1 MEHTTSCHETTLA
14 PEDSFRFECGMCGAC
29 CRDDRYIVLTPQDIF
44 MLSRHLGVNSGEF
57 LESHCHV
64 QRDAGLNG
72 VPLAAMRTPGGVC
85 VFHEN
90 NLCAAHTARPACC
103 RNYPVGT
110 RLEPGGGMVHE
121 LMRAA
126 PGCTGFGRGPEKTV
140 ARWWRESGM
149 QDCLPGI
156 HLMEL
161 AALAVTRRL
170 SRDHRER
177 LFNLLC
183 DFDAP
188 GSGLITEHTADFNTL
203 YPKLRA
209 GIQDV
214 LAQAPLL
221 VKP

>member
-1 MEHTTSCHETTLA
+1 MNYATPCPETNLA
-14 PEDSFRFECGMCGAC
+14 PEDSFQFDCCMCGAC
-29 CRDDRYIVLTPQDIF
+29 CRDDRYIALTPQDIF
-44 MLSRHLGVNSGEF
+44 LLSRGLGMNSAGF
-57 LESHCHV
+57 LNVYCDV

-72 VPLAAMRTPGGVC
+72 VPIASLRTPGGVC
-85 VFHEN
+85 MFHEN
-90 NLCAAHTARPACC
+90 NLCSVHTARPACC

-110 RLEPGGGMVHE
+110 RIEPGGGMAHQ

-126 PGCTGFGRGPEKTV
+126 PGCGGFGRGPKKTV

-149 QDCLPGI
+149 QACLPGI

-161 AALAVTRRL
+161 AARAVTRRL

-188 GSGLITEHTADFNTL
+188 ESGLTRAHTADFKTL
-203 YPKLRA
+203 YPELHT
-209 GIQDV
+209 GIEAV
-214 LAQAPLL
+214 LAHAPLL